1 VHALRDTHHTQTV
14 VRHLKQTNELLK
26 TKETKY
32 ENNWREKSL
41 ENSEKDYWGEP
52 DYDSH
57 LVKTCHQLRKKPLK
71 DFEIEDL
78 RIMIGQNIGL
88 KFLVPIAIEELKE
101 NILTEG
107 DYFEGDLLKSVLTSE
122 VEFWSERFDLLDEL
136 DKLIQ
141 QNLELLDQTDP
152 EFTKEFK
159 RLKSRVK

>member
-1 VHALRDTHHTQTV
+1 M
-14 VRHLKQTNELLK
+14 K
-26 TKETKY
+26 TTETKY

-41 ENSEKDYWGEP
+41 ENLEKDYWGKP
-52 DYDSH
+52 DYESH
-57 LVKTCHQLRKKPLK
+57 LVKTCHQLRKKPIK

-88 KFLVPIAIEELKE
+88 KFLVPIAVEELKK
-101 NILTEG
+101 NILAEG
-107 DYFEGDLLKSVLTSE
+107 DYYEGDLLKSVLTSE

-152 EFTKEFK
+152 DFTREFN
-159 RLKSRVK
+159 RLKSSVK